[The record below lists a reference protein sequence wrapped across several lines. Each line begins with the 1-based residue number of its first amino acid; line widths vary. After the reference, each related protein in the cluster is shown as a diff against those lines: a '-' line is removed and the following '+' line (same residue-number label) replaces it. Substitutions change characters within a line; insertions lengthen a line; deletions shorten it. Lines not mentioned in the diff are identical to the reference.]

1 MTFSFPQTTFNV
13 YHQPQAVFVP
23 VLAVDN
29 DDAYNAMSGAL
40 AAATVVSDQSWC
52 TLLDAGGKTPGFTFA
67 IEHRTDLATHFEPR
81 TATIRITIPLPDGTF
96 SDTAIIKINQYPATA
111 QVAVAFMRYQTK
123 IVYNA
128 SGVEIEDD
136 AEYGGSPLFKDGG
149 TAYYSPNGLEGKWLR
164 QWTQPKNALSTY
176 LPICGAVSALRIRAE
191 QAGAPVATVPLAELG
206 KSYVAVFASENTAE
220 PTISYTHNLTSADEG
235 RLLFFNRSGKA
246 PTLVVTLKVGETGT
260 EVYNGTLPTS
270 GYVEIAIAEDCYCQ
284 VDVYEGGEHVARAG
298 LFPTPGSIVA
308 CAFYL
313 KTTKRLNAAGEEQ
326 SSKTEYTLQSVNV
339 ASIDS
344 PRTALSATL
353 SPECVPELTTFANDA
368 TATSPSQY
376 TRATIS
382 DVGASIGIE
391 NVSSSADK
399 IADWLK
405 VATATGDKDTG
416 LVRTLE
422 LAVQSANESSSPR
435 SASALIALPLDPDR
449 TSAEWRSYAAAWINQ
464 NGVRE
469 RVLSLSPQWARAEF
483 LGDTVEFSVA
493 WKNLSWSLS
502 SAPSW
507 ISISGETSGKEPADV
522 ETTGKATFD
531 ASVASTAFGNVPAGV
546 IWLTGSWTDK
556 KTGAA
561 RSVSVCSPIALGG
574 SLAPGNDVNL
584 KSPPPDEISAA
595 GGIYAALWTTP
606 AEDAD
611 ALVAQ
616 TNDDSAVSVA
626 APAGTTVSATTET
639 GAAADWIAV
648 GDTVSA
654 GTGTDDEGNAVNI
667 WSTSFTVAANAS
679 DAQRSA
685 AVTIATATGATAF
698 AMTQVGVAVDSD
710 DFAVAPA
717 ALTFGE
723 SGGKK
728 QIAVFA
734 GGAVQS
740 TISLLNTDGAQT
752 NIGNYHGFKFPF
764 RDFAAAAGIDK
775 NSFNVELIGLRIV
788 IADSQVPDWFLLAAF
803 PTSEVVTDFANAL
816 TFGTPTL
823 ISTAQRLAEFTFE
836 TPPLLEDNPYLF
848 IYYTYDRSGTNVAA
862 VRFPVF
868 SYSDTAPNC
877 PLTAYNPTNRAPVFN
892 YFTAKV
898 TAVMK
903 IAAKIPDPDALDWTA
918 TPNVD
923 WLHAS
928 PASGKG
934 TAIVEVSCDALPTA

>member
-1 MTFSFPQTTFNV
+1 MNIAFPQTVFNV

-23 VLAVDN
+23 VHAVDS
-29 DDAYNAMSGAL
+29 DGTYESMSAAL

-52 TLLDAGGKTPGFTFA
+52 TLLEAGGTAPGFTFA
-67 IEHRTDLATHFEPR
+67 IEHRTDLGTHFEPR
-81 TATIRITIPLPDGTF
+81 TATIRITIPLPDGSFT
-96 SDTAIIKINQYPATA
+96 STTIVKINQYPATA

-123 IVYNA
+123 IVYDS
-128 SGVEIEDD
+128 SGKEDVNQ
-136 AEYGGSPLFKDGG
+136 AEYGGSPLFVGGG
-149 TAYYSPNGLEGKWLR
+149 TAYYSPNAIEGKWIR
-164 QWTQPKNALSTY
+164 SWTQPQNALSTY
-176 LPICGAVSALRIRAE
+176 LPICGTASAFRIRAE
-191 QAGAPVATVPLAELG
+191 EQGAPVATVPLKDLG
-206 KSYVAVFASENTAE
+206 KSYVAIFASENTAE
-220 PTISYTHNLTSADEG
+220 PTVSYTHNLTSADEG
-235 RLLFFNRSGKA
+235 RVLFFNRSGSA
-246 PTLVVTLKVGETGT
+246 PTLVVTQKVGETET
-260 EVYNGTLPTS
+260 EVYNGVLPTA
-270 GYVEIAIAEDCYCQ
+270 GYIEIPIEEEERYYQ
-284 VDVYEGGEHVARAG
+284 VDVYEGGEHVGRAG
-298 LFPTPGSIVA
+298 MFPKRGLVIAAAV
-308 CAFYL
+308 YL
-313 KTTKRLNAAGEEQ
+313 KTTVRLNAAGGEE
-326 SSKTEYTLQSVNV
+326 STKTEFPLKTVNV

-344 PRTALSATL
+344 PRTALSAAL
-353 SPECVPELTTFANDA
+353 SEACNPNLTTFAQEADA
-368 TATSPSQY
+368 VSPSQY

-382 DVGASIGIE
+382 DVGSSIGIG
-391 NVSSSADK
+391 NVSSTAETL
-399 IADWLK
+399 ADWIAAK
-405 VATATGDKDTG
+405 ADQDQPG

-435 SASALIALPLDPDR
+435 SASATIALPLDPDR
-449 TSAEWRSYAAAWINQ
+449 TEAEWRSYSGAWINQ

-469 RVLSLSPQWARAEF
+469 RFISISPQWARAEF

-493 WKNLSWSLS
+493 WKNLSWTLS

-507 ISISGETSGKEPADV
+507 ISITGTQSGDEPADT
-522 ETTGKATFD
+522 ETAGSAKFN
-531 ASVASTAFGNVPAGV
+531 ASVASTAFGSLPAGV

-556 KTGAA
+556 KSGRA
-561 RSVSVCSPIALGG
+561 RSLSVCSTITLGG
-574 SLAPGNDVNL
+574 SLAPQNDVGL
-584 KSPPPDEISAA
+584 KSLPPEEISAA

-606 AEDAD
+606 ADDEE
-611 ALVAQ
+611 LVAQ
-616 TNDDSAVSVA
+616 TNDETAAAAVA

-639 GAAADWIAV
+639 GAAADWLTV

-667 WSTSFTVAANAS
+667 WKTSFTVAANAS

-685 AVTIATATGATAF
+685 AVTIATATGAAAF

-717 ALTFGE
+717 ELTFGE

-728 QIAVFA
+728 QVAVFA

-740 TISLLNTDGAQT
+740 TISLLNTDGSQT

-764 RDFAAAAGIDK
+764 KDFASAAGIDK
-775 NSFNVELIGLRIV
+775 NSFNVELTALRIV
-788 IADSQVPDWFLLAAF
+788 IANTQVPDYFLLAVF
-803 PTSEVVTDFANAL
+803 PTSEVVTDFANAS
-816 TFGTPTL
+816 TFGVPTL
-823 ISTAQRLAEFTFE
+823 ISTAQRIAEFNFE

-848 IYYTYDRSGTNVAA
+848 LYATYARSGTNVAA

-892 YFTAKV
+892 FFTAKV

-903 IAAKIPDPDALDWTA
+903 ITAKIPDPDALDWTA

-923 WLHAS
+923 WLHAA

-934 TAIVEVSCDALPTA
+934 TAIVEISCDALPTA

>member
-1 MTFSFPQTTFNV
+1 MTFSFPQTVFNA

-67 IEHRTDLATHFEPR
+67 IDHRTDLATHFEPR
-81 TATIRITIPLPDGTF
+81 TATIRITIPLPDGSV
-96 SDTAIIKINQYPATA
+96 SDTAIVKINQYPATA

-123 IVYNA
+123 IVYDA
-128 SGVEIEDD
+128 SGVEIEDE

-149 TAYYSPNGLEGKWLR
+149 TAFYSPNALEGKWLR

-176 LPICGAVSALRIRAE
+176 LPMCAAASALRIRAE
-191 QAGAPVATVPLAELG
+191 QAGAPVATVPLNELG
-206 KSYVAVFASENTAE
+206 KSYVAVFASENTDE

-235 RLLFFNRSGKA
+235 RILFFNRSGSA
-246 PTLVVTLKVGETGT
+246 PTLVVSLRDSDTGEST
-260 EVYNGTLPTS
+260 EVYNGSFVTS
-270 GYVEIAIAEDCYCQ
+270 GFIEIAVPARRICDVQ
-284 VDVYEGGEHVARAG
+284 VIEGEATLISTNFAAYAG
-298 LFPTPGSIVA
+298 RVQPVMMFER
-308 CAFYL
+308 
-313 KTTKRLNAAGEEQ
+313 TT
-326 SSKTEYTLQSVNV
+326 VNVGVPESTKLVLSATTFV

-353 SPECVPELTTFANDA
+353 SPECAPELTTFANDA

-382 DVGASIGIE
+382 DVGSSIGIGE
-391 NVSSSADK
+391 VVATAETL
-399 IADWLK
+399 ADWLNA
-405 VATATGDKDTG
+405 ATDADQTG

-469 RVLSLSPQWARAEF
+469 RFLSLSPQWARAEF

-493 WKNLSWSLS
+493 WKNLSWSLA

-507 ISISGETSGKEPADV
+507 ISIKGTTSGEEPADV
-522 ETTGKATFD
+522 ETTGSASFE

-546 IWLTGSWTDK
+546 IWLNGSWTDK

-574 SLAPGNDVNL
+574 SLAPGNDVDL

-626 APAGTTVSATTET
+626 APAGTTVSATSET

-685 AVTIATATGATAF
+685 AVLIATATGATAF

-710 DFAVAPA
+710 DFAVAPS

-764 RDFAAAAGIDK
+764 RDFASAAGIDK

-788 IADSQVPDWFLLAAF
+788 IADSQVPDWFLLAVF

-848 IYYTYDRSGTNVAA
+848 IYYAYARTGTNVAA

-903 IAAKIPDPDALDWTA
+903 ITAKIPDPDALDWTA